1 MVGWDSVMAESIT
14 HLACGKEETA
24 RGKMRGMRSLASSA
38 SLATAGS
45 DSKATDDSARS
56 VRVAA
61 WLFVCCALVFAMVVV
76 GGVTRLTHSGLSIV
90 EWQPIVGT
98 LPPLS
103 EAQWQQTFEK
113 YQLTPEYQLVNKGMG
128 LDEFKLIF
136 WWEYWHRLLGRLIGV
151 AFLVPFLWFIARR
164 DIPPSHALKY
174 LAIFVL
180 GGLQGA
186 MGWYMV
192 KSGLVDDPRVSQFR
206 LTAHLGLAL
215 AIFWAMFW
223 LALSLVSP
231 RRAAVPG
238 SLGKWAYG
246 IVAVIFV
253 MIMSG
258 GFVAGI
264 RAGFAY
270 NTFPLMNGH
279 VVPPEIFSLDPW
291 WQNFFWNMA
300 TVQFDHRLI
309 AWLIAAL
316 VPTLWWKL
324 HRAREIPG
332 RARWGGHLLLAL
344 VAGQIALGI
353 ATLVNVVPLPLAAL
367 HQAGAV
373 LVFAAALNVAH
384 ALR

>member
-1 MVGWDSVMAESIT
+1 M
-14 HLACGKEETA
+14 LL
-24 RGKMRGMRSLASSA
+24 MRSLASFPI
-38 SLATAGS
+38 L
-45 DSKATDDSARS
+45 DDVGVADRRNSTS
-56 VRVAA
+56 TKRVAA
-61 WLFVCCALVFAMVVV
+61 WLFICCALVFAMVVV

-90 EWQPIVGT
+90 EWQPIVGA

-103 EAQWQQTFEK
+103 DAQWQQTFEK

-151 AFLVPFLWFIARR
+151 AFLAPFLWFVARR
-164 DIPPSHALKY
+164 DIPPNQAPKY
-174 LAIFVL
+174 LGIFVL
-180 GGLQGA
+180 GGLQGV

-215 AIFWAMFW
+215 AIFCAMFW
-223 LALSLVSP
+223 MGLSLVST
-231 RRAAVPG
+231 RRASGVPQ
-238 SLGKWAYG
+238 SLRYWAYG
-246 IVAVIFV
+246 IVILVFV
-253 MIMSG
+253 MMMSG

-279 VVPPEIFSLDPW
+279 FVPPEIFSLDPPW
-291 WQNFFWNMA
+291 RNFFWNMA
-300 TVQFDHRLI
+300 TVQFDHRII
-309 AWLIAAL
+309 AWVIAL
-316 VPTLWWKL
+316 VVPALWVKL
-324 HRAREIPG
+324 RLTQEVPP
-332 RARWGGHLLLAL
+332 RARWGGHLLLLL
-344 VAGQIALGI
+344 VCAQIALGI
-353 ATLVNVVPLPLAAL
+353 VTLVNVVPLPLAAM

-373 LVFAAALNVAH
+373 LVFAAAINVAH